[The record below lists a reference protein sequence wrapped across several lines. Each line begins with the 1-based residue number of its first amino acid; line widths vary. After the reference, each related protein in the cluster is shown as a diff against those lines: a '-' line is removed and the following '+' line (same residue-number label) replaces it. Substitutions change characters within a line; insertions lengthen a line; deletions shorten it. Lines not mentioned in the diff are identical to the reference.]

1 MEWLITNA
9 IAAWLL
15 PPGFVLLVLL
25 CAVWL
30 SRKRPAISRTLAAI
44 ALVTLYALS
53 TPFVGDRL
61 RHTLEPV
68 PSDPLLDRSGQAIV
82 ILSGGTYHDAPEY
95 GADVPGKDTLLR
107 LRYGARLF
115 RALDKPL
122 LVTGGKI
129 LGNTPE
135 AAAMKTVLE
144 SDFHVPVRWIE
155 PAARTTLENA
165 RLSHVLLSAAGIH
178 RIYLVTQAWHM
189 PRARLAFQHYGFEV
203 IPAATGYS
211 THPRLTLLDFAPNA
225 GALLDS
231 STVFHEIIGIGWYH
245 LRFLVGK

>member
-1 MEWLITNA
+1 VEWLITNA

-25 CAVWL
+25 GAVWL
-30 SRKRPAISRTLAAI
+30 FRSRPAVSRALATI
-44 ALVTLYALS
+44 ALVTLYALA
-53 TPFVGDRL
+53 TPFVSDWL
-61 RHTLEPV
+61 RHALEPV
-68 PSDPLLDRSGQAIV
+68 PSDPLVDRSGQAIV

-95 GADVPGKDTLLR
+95 GSDVPGKDTLMR
-107 LRYGARLF
+107 LRYGARLY
-115 RALDKPL
+115 RMLGKPL
-122 LVTGGKI
+122 LVTGGKV

-144 SDFHVPVRWIE
+144 SDFHVPVKWVE

-165 RLSHVLLSAAGIH
+165 RLSYGLLSAAGVR

-211 THPRLTLLDFAPNA
+211 TRPRLTLVDFAPNA
-225 GALLDS
+225 AALLDS
-231 STVFHEIIGIGWYH
+231 SIVFHEIIGLGWYH
-245 LRFLVGK
+245 LRIFSGL